1 MDKFLRRLVRRIDA
15 LEEARSGLASK
26 VEALQHDNESLKRE
40 TDRTTDRLKQQIDGL
55 IWENVILREEIASL
69 KYGKPTVEKSRK
81 RSKTEH
87 LALTTLGNDTNVLIA
102 FFLGAKGVA
111 CLGQTC
117 RHFGKVCVGTD
128 GQLTSLVEKLA
139 GQVVD
144 GSATD
149 YEKSVLKGGGKV
161 KMLLELELMRS
172 PSYFK
177 QLNGCADMIKY
188 SQPEDKST
196 ITLRPHGEHNG
207 QYHHVTAIS
216 NQEMRAGRHYV
227 TFHVTGVHGSEI
239 YLDFG
244 VIRPI
249 KDCSKKGLDNFVP
262 LCYEKDQ
269 HIYRKLLLA
278 EKTDEW
284 GDNLHFCSYHSEE
297 GACFFANWND
307 EDRDE
312 DEDEHWPG
320 DEWEGREPAPVVN
333 NLAVGLL
340 LDLDA
345 GTLSV
350 FKDGRKLGVM
360 KEGLTGAYCWFVFQ
374 YAGHFRSKCSINVKR
389 GMPPGNA

>member
-1 MDKFLRRLVRRIDA
+1 MAHPAHQLFLPTGNA
-15 LEEARSGLASK
+15 
-26 VEALQHDNESLKRE
+26 
-40 TDRTTDRLKQQIDGL
+40 
-55 IWENVILREEIASL
+55 ILREEIASL
-69 KYGKPTVEKSRK
+69 KYDKSTAEMSRK
-81 RSKTEH
+81 RSKTEQ
-87 LALTTLGNDTNVLIA
+87 LALTTLGNDTMVHIA
-102 FFLGAKGVA
+102 YFLDAKAFA
-111 CLGQTC
+111 CLVQTC
-117 RHFGKVCVGTD
+117 RHFGKGYVGTD
-128 GQLTSLVEKLA
+128 GQMTSLVEELA
-139 GQVVD
+139 GQVVY

-149 YEKSVLKGGGKV
+149 YEKSVLLGGGKI
-161 KMLLELELMRS
+161 KMLRELELMRL
-172 PSYFK
+172 PLYFE
-177 QLNGCADMIKY
+177 QLIGRAGMIKY
-188 SQPEDKST
+188 SQPGDKAI
-196 ITLRPHGEHNG
+196 ITLRPHGEHHG
-207 QYHHVTAIS
+207 QYHHVNGIS
-216 NQEMRAGRHYV
+216 NQEMRTGRHYV
-227 TFHVTGVHGSEI
+227 TFHVTGVHGREI
-239 YLDFG
+239 CLDFG

-249 KDCSKKGLDNFVP
+249 KDCAKKGLRNFVP

-269 HIYRKLLLA
+269 HKYRKLLLA
-278 EKTDEW
+278 EKSDEW

-312 DEDEHWPG
+312 DEDKHWPG

-374 YAGHFRSKCSINVKR
+374 YAGHFRSKCSISVKR